1 MVLMQ
6 VKELVKHFPVSKSVF
21 TSSSKVVHAVDGV
34 NLDIDEK
41 ETVGLVG
48 ESGCGKTTLG
58 RLVLGL
64 MKPSAGAVHFMGQSI
79 FDLKEEQLRRT
90 RRDMQIVF
98 QDPFASLNP
107 RKTLRQILRRPFIV
121 HGASEGIGVDE
132 RVTEILEAVGLSPAE
147 TYIDRY
153 PHELSGGQKQ
163 RVGIARA
170 LALRPK
176 FVVADE
182 PVSSLDLSVR
192 AQVLMLMKRLGAQF
206 GCSYLF
212 ITHDLSVVRSFCDR
226 VAIMYLGKIVELS
239 QVDDLFSAPAHP
251 YTRGLLEAT
260 PIPNPKV
267 TRSISRRPLTGE
279 VPSQIDIPKGC
290 RFNPRCPIA
299 SEKCSKSE
307 PQLQMLDS
315 GHSVACFKP
324 NEKPIGLF
332 SETTA

>member
-1 MVLMQ
+1 MTLVQ
-6 VKELVKHFPVSKSVF
+6 VKELVKHFPVSKGIF
-21 TSSSKVVHAVDGV
+21 TSSNRVVHAVDGV
-34 NLDIDEK
+34 NLDIGEK

-64 MKPSAGAVHFMGQSI
+64 MKPTAGAVHFMGQSL
-79 FDLKEEQLRRT
+79 FDLKEEELRRI

-107 RKTLRQILRRPFIV
+107 RKTLRHILSRPFIV
-121 HGASEGIGVDE
+121 HGTSESGSVDE
-132 RVTEILEAVGLSPAE
+132 RVIEIVDAVGLSPAE

-153 PHELSGGQKQ
+153 PHELSGGQRQ

-212 ITHDLSVVRSFCDR
+212 VTHDLSVVRSFCDR
-226 VAIMYLGKIVELS
+226 VAIMYLGEIVELS

-267 TRSISRRPLTGE
+267 TRSILRKPLTGE

-290 RFNPRCPIA
+290 RFHPRCPIA
-299 SEKCSKSE
+299 SGECSKSE
-307 PQLQMLDS
+307 PQLQMLNS
-315 GHSVACFKP
+315 RHAVACFKP
-324 NEKPIGLF
+324 NERPIELF
-332 SETTA
+332 SDSAA